1 MYDDVNVGSRSK
13 RRRRGHNE
21 GSIYQRKDGRWVGA
35 VTESDG
41 TRKYFYGRT
50 SAEVRAR
57 VLEAR
62 SNLQKGVP
70 ISMDGRKKVR
80 QFLDEWLASIK
91 SSVRPKTYV
100 TYEGLVR
107 LHITPGIG
115 NLRLIAL
122 TPDHLNRFYNERLDA
137 GLSPQS
143 VRHLHAVVHRA
154 LEQAA
159 RWNLV
164 GRNVADL
171 VTPPRIA
178 HRDIH
183 AFTAD
188 QAQKFIKACQD
199 NRLGALYVLALSTGM
214 RQGELLALR
223 WRDVYLDAGYLYVN
237 GTLQRTE
244 DGLAIAAPK
253 TAGSRRSVM
262 LSALAI
268 DALRKHKVRQNAERL
283 LMGENW
289 ENNDFVFANEVG
301 RPIEATNLLRRSF
314 KPLLSS
320 AGLPP
325 IRFHDLRHSAATL
338 LLEKGIHPKIVSD
351 MLGHSQVGITLN
363 LYSHV
368 TPTMQAQAA
377 AAMDSL
383 LGGARLAR

>member
-1 MYDDVNVGSRSK
+1 MPK
-13 RRRRGHNE
+13 HRRGHNE
-21 GSIYQRKDGRWVGA
+21 GSIYQRKDGRWVGVVSQA
-35 VTESDG
+35 HG
-41 TRKYFYGRT
+41 ARKSYYGKT
-50 SAEVRAR
+50 SAEVRAK
-57 VLEAR
+57 VLDAR
-62 SNLQKGVP
+62 SNIQKGVP

-80 QFLDEWLASIK
+80 QFLEDWLASIQ

-115 NLRLIAL
+115 NLRLIAV
-122 TPDHLNRFYNERLDA
+122 TPEHLNRFYNERLGS

-159 RWNLV
+159 RRNLV

-171 VTPPRIA
+171 VTPPRVE

-183 AFTAD
+183 ALTAD
-188 QAQKFIKACQD
+188 EAQNFIEACQND
-199 NRLGALYVLALSTGM
+199 RLGALYVLALSTGM

-223 WRDVYLDAGYLYVN
+223 WRDLDLDAGHLYVN
-237 GTLQRTE
+237 GTLQRTK
-244 DGLAIAAPK
+244 DGLTIAAPK

-268 DALRKHKVRQNAERL
+268 DALRQHKVRQNAERL
-283 LMGENW
+283 LIGDMW
-289 ENNDFVFANEVG
+289 ENNDFAFANEVG

-320 AGLPP
+320 AGLPG

-368 TPTMQAQAA
+368 TPTMQKQAA
-377 AAMDSL
+377 EAMDAI
-383 LGGARLAR
+383 LG

>member
-1 MYDDVNVGSRSK
+1 MHDDVNVGSRSK
-13 RRRRGHNE
+13 MRRRGHNE

-41 TRKYFYGRT
+41 TRKYYYGRT
-50 SAEVRAR
+50 SGEVRDR
-57 VLEAR
+57 VLSAR
-62 SNLQKGVP
+62 ANLKKGLP
-70 ISMDGRKKVR
+70 ISMDARKSIR
-80 QFLDEWLASIK
+80 QFMDDWLASIRP
-91 SSVRPKTYV
+91 SVRPKTYV

-107 LHITPGIG
+107 LHINPALG
-115 NLRLIAL
+115 NYRLIAL
-122 TPDHLNRFYNERLDA
+122 TPEQLHRFYNDRLAA

-143 VRHLHAVVHRA
+143 VRHLHAVIHRA

-164 GRNVADL
+164 GRNVGDL
-171 VTPPRIA
+171 VTPPRVE

-183 AFTAD
+183 PLSPE
-188 QAQKFIKACQD
+188 QAQKLIEACQD
-199 NRLGALYVLALSTGM
+199 DRLGALYVLALSTGM

-223 WRDVYLDAGYLYVN
+223 WRDVDLDAGYLYVS
-237 GTLQRTE
+237 GTLQRTG
-244 DGLAIAAPK
+244 DGLAISAPK
-253 TAGSRRSVM
+253 TAGSRRSVL
-262 LSALAI
+262 LSALAV
-268 DALRKHKVRQNAERL
+268 DSLRKHKLQQNSERL
-283 LMGENW
+283 LMGGNW

-314 KPLLSS
+314 KPLLGR
-320 AGLPP
+320 AGLPN

-368 TPTMQAQAA
+368 TPTMQKQAA
-377 AAMDSL
+377 DAMDVIL
-383 LGGARLAR
+383 RQAR